1 MVGDHHGRGKRL
13 WSQSKVYDRAGTF
26 PKFFGSP
33 LPMCNPWKFHLWSF
47 HFQTRLKIVGP
58 GLRLIP
64 NLVLRKFL
72 TFNSKVRE
80 RLCWDDCLDG
90 DFFLDRD
97 EKNETSYRWR
107 IVHRPE
113 GIRQF
118 DTTFHY
124 DSFWITFIC
133 VWICFGIR
141 GLRKRKTVLVAVRY
155 VHVPIDQDPRRSR
168 SLAIDLSHTY
178 P

>member
-1 MVGDHHGRGKRL
+1 MEHHHNPSIIPFCPILLSHCYPGLLRDHHGRGKRL

-33 LPMCNPWKFHLWSF
+33 LPMCNPWKCHLWSF
-47 HFQTRLKIVGP
+47 HVQTLLKIVGP

-90 DFFLDRD
+90 DVFFGQRWEEWDQWSVEDCASPWGNQTIWYNFSLWLILNHIYLCLD
-97 EKNETSYRWR
+97 
-107 IVHRPE
+107 V
-113 GIRQF
+113 
-118 DTTFHY
+118 
-124 DSFWITFIC
+124 FW
-133 VWICFGIR
+133 
-141 GLRKRKTVLVAVRY
+141 Y
-155 VHVPIDQDPRRSR
+155 
-168 SLAIDLSHTY
+168 
-178 P
+178 